1 MCHYVHRKSP
11 AINLDNSFV
20 NESLILIQILKKTM
34 VISYKVKIG
43 IILFS
48 LKLKT
53 SLVKNDFQ
61 FDFHC

>member
-1 MCHYVHRKSP
+1 
-11 AINLDNSFV
+11 
-20 NESLILIQILKKTM
+20 M